1 MCYIWWKKSSLPV
14 LYLYFNNL
22 DYTCICIYLSVQE
35 IISRSGRPWGQGTKH
50 TVWTRRGRPR
60 SACRPPVAAPA
71 AHLEEPVGV
80 LLALW
85 TSAGAVP
92 HGRVAGVAEPAR
104 IEVGDKDK
112 RARPGWF
119 VLDGDRQG
127 QLGFRARWLNWSHGK
142 ARSSRE
148 MYQERRRGWGRPAA
162 GGGEVWETGRGW
174 GGRRRRL
181 GGCWYHVAA

>member
-1 MCYIWWKKSSLPV
+1 MHLLERTRNYQ
-14 LYLYFNNL
+14 
-22 DYTCICIYLSVQE
+22 QE
-35 IISRSGRPWGQGTKH
+35 WEAMRSRNKAYC
-50 TVWTRRGRPR
+50 VWTRRGRPR

-85 TSAGAVP
+85 TSAGAIP

-127 QLGFRARWLNWSHGK
+127 QLGFRAQWLNWSHGK